1 MKLSTVLWRKAAQAL
16 VVAPRQVLCKLSDL
30 EIDVG
35 KEVFLCSGA
44 ARSLI
49 LLLRENNNSN
59 SNSNSKTPF
68 PRISAY
74 INMCPHVGVP
84 LNMFP
89 DLFLTTDK
97 VTAQRTC
104 SLVFF
109 SRSFRLSLIPAPS
122 HPFALVPQIPRPP
135 VRHTLQQHILCC
147 AHGAI
152 FNKDDGLCVGGPC
165 EGQSLTPV
173 MVSIEAVGSAS
184 THTPESA
191 AARGQALDPIDPDS
205 PGDDGCDQAAA
216 FAGAGA
222 VVVLT
227 EQNLPEEMT
236 IPRTIKIPP
245 PSKRRLR
252 RLQQR
257 QQAQGRPYSTIDI

>member
-59 SNSNSKTPF
+59 SISKSKTPF

-122 HPFALVPQIPRPP
+122 HRAP
-135 VRHTLQQHILCC
+135 
-147 AHGAI
+147 
-152 FNKDDGLCVGGPC
+152 N
-165 EGQSLTPV
+165 S
-173 MVSIEAVGSAS
+173 
-184 THTPESA
+184 
-191 AARGQALDPIDPDS
+191 
-205 PGDDGCDQAAA
+205 
-216 FAGAGA
+216 
-222 VVVLT
+222 
-227 EQNLPEEMT
+227 
-236 IPRTIKIPP
+236 PP
-245 PSKRRLR
+245 PPCGIHCSNTYC
-252 RLQQR
+252 
-257 QQAQGRPYSTIDI
+257 AVHTVPSSTRTMVCASAVRAKDNRSHL